1 MFSVLA
7 VTLQKTAEDGKRL
20 KMISGWRLIINKA
33 FIHVFIYRF
42 KLSIFVIYISG
53 ISLFPQETVS
63 ITKEIPTKSV
73 EDHTL

>member
-1 MFSVLA
+1 MFSVLD

-42 KLSIFVIYISG
+42 KLSIFVIDISG
-53 ISLFPQETVS
+53 SLFPQETVS

>member
-1 MFSVLA
+1 MFLVLA
-7 VTLQKTAEDGKRL
+7 VTLQKTAEDDKRL

-53 ISLFPQETVS
+53 SLFPQETVS